1 MTFLFF
7 FSQLDY
13 LKMLQT
19 YTHTNPIYLMYNI
32 LCFFSFLITYCV
44 VHMLVDVGLYTGCG
58 QQGITYIPKEN
69 LLSLLEA
76 IKHQQLL
83 SKGWDLTSPSSPHA
97 ERLDPIQVLCRQSQ
111 LLRAHKYSS
120 FIQNTVSRWSFCFLF
135 HSVL

>member
-1 MTFLFF
+1 
-7 FSQLDY
+7 
-13 LKMLQT
+13 
-19 YTHTNPIYLMYNI
+19 
-32 LCFFSFLITYCV
+32 
-44 VHMLVDVGLYTGCG
+44 MLVDIGLYTGCG
-58 QQGITYIPKEN
+58 QQGITYTPKEN

-97 ERLDPIQVLCRQSQ
+97 ERFDPIQVLCRQSQ